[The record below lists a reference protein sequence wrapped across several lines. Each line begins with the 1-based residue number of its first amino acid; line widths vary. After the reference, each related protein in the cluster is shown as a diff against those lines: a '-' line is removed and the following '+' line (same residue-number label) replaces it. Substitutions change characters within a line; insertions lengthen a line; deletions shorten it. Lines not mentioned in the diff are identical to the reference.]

1 MPADPS
7 VQMEH
12 IRETLQST
20 WLVQGHITG
29 EEEEQGLNAAVS
41 SELGPWL
48 HPDLS
53 RTVGCVGVTV
63 HGHAMGWRR

>member
-48 HPDLS
+48 HPGLP
-53 RTVGCVGVTV
+53 RTVRWLCGVTV
-63 HGHAMGWRR
+63 HGHGMG